1 MMSQL
6 LLSLSSVVATWCI
19 IMGFL
24 YVFKEWL
31 YVGFPVMWN
40 RISLWLTVLFLL
52 IAVSLLFVQLVAGH
66 WITVITVM
74 ILPRAICAVALH
86 MFMVLFRSYMTMRY
100 HQSIS
105 SVSFLTVLLG
115 MYAIFIIGTWLT
127 VSAAHPLIQH
137 FTDLIVSFLLQ
148 GAVVGMALVSFLLAR
163 IPKQTAASGS
173 LYQTPRHEF
182 NDDTDRW

>member
-19 IMGFL
+19 VMGFL

-31 YVGFPVMWN
+31 YAGFPVMWN
-40 RISLWLTVLFLL
+40 RISLWLTVLLL
-52 IAVSLLFVQLVAGH
+52 LVAVSLLFVQLIASN
-66 WITVITVM
+66 WITVIATM
-74 ILPRAICAVALH
+74 IVPRAICAVALH

-105 SVSFLTVLLG
+105 SVMFLAVLFG
-115 MYAIFIIGTWLT
+115 MYIVFVVGTWLT
-127 VSAAHPLIQH
+127 LSFAHPLIQH
-137 FTDLIVSFLLQ
+137 FTDMIVSFLLQ
-148 GAVVGMALVSFLLAR
+148 GAVMGMALVSFLLSR
-163 IPKQTAASGS
+163 IPKHSSSHAM
-173 LYQTPRHEF
+173 YQTPRHDI